1 MPDIQQF
8 DATKWLAENTHGGT
22 ELSPEAREAVAN
34 FTTMWNFFE
43 STLCENRASVAAL
56 TRISERFDADRVAP
70 DTNQALEECLAF
82 WQFRYRTPHG
92 FGRRFE
98 GLYFRPNDKRAHVE
112 AVLNGG
118 TDNPRDR
125 LLALMIIVFRLRN
138 NLFHGLKSLEMLNDQ
153 VENLATASR
162 CLAAVMESVP
172 SRFVWAQRQRPAG
185 RRRA

>member
-1 MPDIQQF
+1 MVAIHPF
-8 DATKWLAENTHGGT
+8 DATSWLVENTHGGI
-22 ELSPEAREAVAN
+22 ELSPDAREAVAS

-56 TRISERFDADRVAP
+56 TRISERFEADRIP
-70 DTNQALEECLAF
+70 PGTNQALEDCLAF
-82 WQFRYRTPHG
+82 WQFRYRTPDG
-92 FGRRFE
+92 FGRRFD
-98 GLYFRPNDKRAHVE
+98 GLYFRPNDKRAQVE
-112 AVLNGG
+112 AVLNGES
-118 TDNPRDR
+118 DNPREK

-172 SRFVWAQRQRPAG
+172 SRFVWAQHQRPAG